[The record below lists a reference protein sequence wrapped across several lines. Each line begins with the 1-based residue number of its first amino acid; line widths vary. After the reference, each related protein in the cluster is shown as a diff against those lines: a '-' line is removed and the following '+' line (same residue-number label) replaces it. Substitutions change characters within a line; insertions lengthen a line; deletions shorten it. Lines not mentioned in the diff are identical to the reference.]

1 MDAIDNILPMQQIDL
16 NCDMGEAFGN
26 YPMPDD
32 EMLMDYITSANI
44 ACGYHAGDPAVMQR
58 TVNMAIKKSVA
69 IGVHPG
75 LPDLQGF
82 GRRDMKLSPNEAYQF
97 TLYQIGA
104 LSGFVKASHGR
115 LNHVKP
121 HGALYNMAAKD
132 ATLAKAIAT
141 AVYDFDAGLILYAL
155 AGSEL
160 IAQAKN
166 IGLQTA
172 SEVFA
177 DRTYQDD
184 GSLTPR
190 SQNNA
195 LITDE
200 KQAIEQVLMMV
211 KQQQVLSI
219 NKKIVLLLAE
229 TLCLHGDGAHAV
241 SFAKM
246 INAELKNA
254 GILVKAPANG

>member
-1 MDAIDNILPMQQIDL
+1 MATIDI

-26 YPMPDD
+26 YEMPND
-32 EMLMDYITSANI
+32 EVLLDYISSANI
-44 ACGYHAGDPAVMQR
+44 ACGFHAGDSKVMED
-58 TVNMAIKKSVA
+58 TVNMAIKKGVA
-69 IGVHPG
+69 IGAHPG

-82 GRRDMKLSPNEAYQF
+82 GRREMKISPKEAYQI

-104 LSGFVKASHGR
+104 LYAFVKVAHGK

-132 ATLAKAIAT
+132 ENLAKAIVSAIH
-141 AVYDFDAGLILYAL
+141 DFDPSLILFAL
-155 AGSEL
+155 AGSEM
-160 IAQAKN
+160 IAAAQK
-166 IGLQTA
+166 IGLATA

-190 SQNNA
+190 SQSNA

-200 KQAIEQVLMMV
+200 KESLRQVLKMV
-211 KQQQVLSI
+211 NHQQVETVT
-219 NKKIVLLLAE
+219 KKIISLKSD
-229 TLCLHGDGAHAV
+229 TLCIHGDGIHAV
-241 SFAKM
+241 EFAKKIKETL
-246 INAELKNA
+246 INE
-254 GILVKAPANG
+254 GINIKAPTRS

>member
-1 MDAIDNILPMQQIDL
+1 MATIDI

-26 YPMPDD
+26 YEMPND
-32 EMLMDYITSANI
+32 EVLFDYISSANI
-44 ACGYHAGDPAVMQR
+44 ACGYHAGDPKVMQE
-58 TVNMAIKKSVA
+58 TVNLAIKKGVA
-69 IGVHPG
+69 IGAHPG

-82 GRRDMKLSPNEAYQF
+82 GRREMKISDKEVYQI

-104 LSGFVKASHGR
+104 LYAFVKAANGK

-132 ATLAKAIAT
+132 VHLAKAIVSAIH
-141 AVYDFDAGLILYAL
+141 DFDSSLILYAL
-155 AGSEL
+155 AGSEM
-160 IAQAKN
+160 ISAAQK
-166 IGLQTA
+166 IGLTTV

-190 SQNNA
+190 SQSNA

-200 KQAIEQVLMMV
+200 KESLNQVLRMV
-211 KQQQVLSI
+211 NHQEVETVDKRIISLKSD
-219 NKKIVLLLAE
+219 
-229 TLCLHGDGAHAV
+229 TLCIHGDGIHAV
-241 SFAKM
+241 AFAKT
-246 INAELKNA
+246 IKEALIKS
-254 GILVKAPANG
+254 GITIKAPTHS